1 MSKTAL
7 DVQPGGDH
15 YKSQAIQ
22 PIEYIQAN
30 GLQYC
35 EGNVVKYVTRHRLKN
50 GAEDI
55 KKAIHYLQ
63 FILEFEYD
71 NNN

>member
-1 MSKTAL
+1 MSAL
-7 DVQPGGDH
+7 DSQPGGDH
-15 YKSQAIQ
+15 YKKRAIQ

-30 GLQYC
+30 DLPYC
-35 EGNVVKYVTRHRLKN
+35 EGNVVKYVTRHRDKN

-63 FILEFEYD
+63 FILEFQYND
-71 NNN
+71 